1 MKIKQSLFHTQKKIL
16 KEAGCEDYEAS
27 IKLLFSKAF
36 RISLNESY
44 RFHELRETDEN
55 LNLFLNYVS
64 RRAAG
69 EPTSHIICKRSFWQN
84 DFYVDRTVLD
94 PRPER
99 EILVDVA
106 KKILK
111 KNKSTTHILE
121 LGVGSGCVII
131 SIMQELREFRIKG
144 TGVDISESSLK
155 VAKKNQKKFK
165 IVNLHL
171 FRSNWFSNLTNKY
184 DMIVS
189 NPPYLKT
196 SDIKFLD
203 DEVKKYDPLVS
214 LDGGKN
220 GLNAYK
226 EIASNV
232 KKYLAIDPKGAAVED
247 NVICLIAILK
257 ALEDQDLVSS
267 NRESL
272 VALQK
277 SEGLPKRLMFMFMD
291 LFKPKKK

>member
-1 MKIKQSLFHTQKKIL
+1 MKYSVEKIIEDGEKIL
-16 KEAGCEDYEAS
+16 KKKGILNSRFEAS
-27 IKLLFSKAF
+27 LIVQKTLDISKIEILTNNIRSVSFLKRILINKNFFERVRGKPISKIFGIKEFY
-36 RISLNESY
+36 SY
-44 RFHELRETDEN
+44 EFFTN
-55 LNLFLNYVS
+55 FN
-64 RRAAG
+64 
-69 EPTSHIICKRSFWQN
+69 
-84 DFYVDRTVLD
+84 VLD
-94 PRPER
+94 PRPES

-232 KKYLAIDPKGAAVED
+232 KKYLKLGG
-247 NVICLIAILK
+247 VICLEIGFGQRDSVNQIFKEKGFELILEEK
-257 ALEDQDLVSS
+257 DLQDIPRV
-267 NRESL
+267 
-272 VALQK
+272 VVYK
-277 SEGLPKRLMFMFMD
+277 MK
-291 LFKPKKK
+291 

>member
-1 MKIKQSLFHTQKKIL
+1 MKYSVEKIIEDGEKIL
-16 KEAGCEDYEAS
+16 KKKGILNSRFEAS
-27 IKLLFSKAF
+27 LIVQKTLDISKIEILTNNIRSVSFLKRILINKNFFERVRGKPISKIFGIKEFY
-36 RISLNESY
+36 SY
-44 RFHELRETDEN
+44 EFFTN
-55 LNLFLNYVS
+55 FN
-64 RRAAG
+64 
-69 EPTSHIICKRSFWQN
+69 
-84 DFYVDRTVLD
+84 VLD
-94 PRPER
+94 PRPES

-196 SDIKFLD
+196 SDIK
-203 DEVKKYDPLVS
+203 
-214 LDGGKN
+214 
-220 GLNAYK
+220 
-226 EIASNV
+226 
-232 KKYLAIDPKGAAVED
+232 
-247 NVICLIAILK
+247 
-257 ALEDQDLVSS
+257 
-267 NRESL
+267 
-272 VALQK
+272 
-277 SEGLPKRLMFMFMD
+277 
-291 LFKPKKK
+291 

>member
-1 MKIKQSLFHTQKKIL
+1 MKYSVEKIIEDGEKIL
-16 KEAGCEDYEAS
+16 KKKGILNSRFEAS
-27 IKLLFSKAF
+27 LIVQKTLDISKIEILTNNIRSVSFLKRILINKNFFERVRGKPISKIFGIKEFY
-36 RISLNESY
+36 SY
-44 RFHELRETDEN
+44 EFFTN
-55 LNLFLNYVS
+55 FN
-64 RRAAG
+64 
-69 EPTSHIICKRSFWQN
+69 
-84 DFYVDRTVLD
+84 VLD
-94 PRPER
+94 PRPES

-232 KKYLAIDPKGAAVED
+232 KKYLKLGG
-247 NVICLIAILK
+247 VICLEIGFGQRDSVNQICKEKGFELILEEK
-257 ALEDQDLVSS
+257 DLQDIPRV
-267 NRESL
+267 
-272 VALQK
+272 VVYK
-277 SEGLPKRLMFMFMD
+277 MK
-291 LFKPKKK
+291 

>member
-1 MKIKQSLFHTQKKIL
+1 MKYSVEKIIEDGEKIL
-16 KEAGCEDYEAS
+16 KKKGILNSRFEAS
-27 IKLLFSKAF
+27 LIVQKTLDISKIEILTNNIRSVSFLKRILINKNFFERVRGKPISKIFGIKEFY
-36 RISLNESY
+36 SY
-44 RFHELRETDEN
+44 EFFTN
-55 LNLFLNYVS
+55 FN
-64 RRAAG
+64 
-69 EPTSHIICKRSFWQN
+69 
-84 DFYVDRTVLD
+84 VLD
-94 PRPER
+94 PRPES

-196 SDIKFLD
+196 SDIKCLD

-232 KKYLAIDPKGAAVED
+232 KKYLKLGG
-247 NVICLIAILK
+247 VICLEIGFGQRDSVNQICKEKGFELILEEK
-257 ALEDQDLVSS
+257 DLQDIPRV
-267 NRESL
+267 
-272 VALQK
+272 VVYK
-277 SEGLPKRLMFMFMD
+277 MK
-291 LFKPKKK
+291 